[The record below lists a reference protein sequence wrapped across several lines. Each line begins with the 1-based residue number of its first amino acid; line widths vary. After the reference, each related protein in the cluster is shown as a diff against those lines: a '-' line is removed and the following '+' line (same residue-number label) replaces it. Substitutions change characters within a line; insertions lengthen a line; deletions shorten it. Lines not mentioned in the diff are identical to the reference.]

1 MGILQKERDY
11 EQFTKK
17 LHKCFDALSKHAKT
31 LAKCS
36 VNQSVSVDNIFN
48 ILGNMDGM
56 DTKEQYLERISGQFR
71 TLAVNTQESSRQIM
85 LIYRI
90 VDEILTLE
98 T

>member
-1 MGILQKERDY
+1 
-11 EQFTKK
+11 
-17 LHKCFDALSKHAKT
+17 
-31 LAKCS
+31 
-36 VNQSVSVDNIFN
+36 VSVDNIFN